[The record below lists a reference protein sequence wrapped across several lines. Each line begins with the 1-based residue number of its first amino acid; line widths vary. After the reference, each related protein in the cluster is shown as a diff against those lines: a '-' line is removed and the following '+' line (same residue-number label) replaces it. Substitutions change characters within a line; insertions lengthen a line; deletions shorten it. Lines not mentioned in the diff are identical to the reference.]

1 MHTSGSHR
9 RPSYLLNASPLY
21 SNSAQLKTTNK
32 LGDVVL
38 FLFNM
43 RFSSRTLIG
52 VKKKQKFFLIQV
64 RWSASLFTRS
74 IAQPPTRPLYFYIF
88 FSFLNRRSISKD
100 DVLAGLR
107 DSCTVALGSS
117 ARFECDN
124 CDSFVV
130 DSSTGQIGI
139 WIADSQSRRRGLPV
153 VG

>member
-52 VKKKQKFFLIQV
+52 VKKKTKVFFD
-64 RWSASLFTRS
+64 SGSLKRVAIYKINRAAANKVVVFFTFFFFFKSQIHIKGQCFGR
-74 IAQPPTRPLYFYIF
+74 ATRLLH
-88 FSFLNRRSISKD
+88 SR
-100 DVLAGLR
+100 
-107 DSCTVALGSS
+107 LG
-117 ARFECDN
+117 
-124 CDSFVV
+124 V
-130 DSSTGQIGI
+130 
-139 WIADSQSRRRGLPV
+139 
-153 VG
+153 

>member
-1 MHTSGSHR
+1 MDRPSFTNLVAEHYLLLGNVDKKRRDGSKVHSTGTRKKRKGPDPIMHTSGSHR

-64 RWSASLFTRS
+64 R
-74 IAQPPTRPLYFYIF
+74 
-88 FSFLNRRSISKD
+88 
-100 DVLAGLR
+100 
-107 DSCTVALGSS
+107 
-117 ARFECDN
+117 
-124 CDSFVV
+124 
-130 DSSTGQIGI
+130 
-139 WIADSQSRRRGLPV
+139 
-153 VG
+153 